1 MTLEEFKK
9 HMSKL
14 DVPEGFSGE
23 FRGDF
28 REETD
33 HPMQYILK
41 KEDYVEIRF
50 DINGSGHTSFRANG
64 HWYSFDRT
72 GVEDSFYH
80 LPLYKGQTVWGLNEI
95 VTEQLA
101 RVEKRIAYYKTAVNV
116 PGLPGTWT
124 VAPDKVQ
131 ELKDQLKKAGHITF
145 TPAGFGT
152 GYCVTRRRP
161 AGPLKYGRSRAKPE
175 LEEFLQ
181 FSPLY
186 VETMDCD

>member
-1 MTLEEFKK
+1 MTQEEKFKL

-23 FRGDF
+23 FRRDMP
-28 REETD
+28 ECLHTVN
-33 HPMQYILK
+33 YLLK
-41 KEDYVEIRF
+41 KEGVEIMF
-50 DINGSGHTSFRANG
+50 DITGSGHTRFKANG
-64 HWYSFDRT
+64 EWYTFDRL

-80 LPLYKGQTVWGLNEI
+80 LPMYKGQKVPSLNEI
-95 VTEQLA
+95 VAEQLA
-101 RVEKRIAYYKTAVNV
+101 RVENRIAYHKTAVKV

-124 VAPDKVQ
+124 VAHDKVQ
-131 ELKDQLKKAGHITF
+131 ELKDQLKANGHITF

-175 LEEFLQ
+175 LEEFLE

-186 VETMDCD
+186 VENMDCD